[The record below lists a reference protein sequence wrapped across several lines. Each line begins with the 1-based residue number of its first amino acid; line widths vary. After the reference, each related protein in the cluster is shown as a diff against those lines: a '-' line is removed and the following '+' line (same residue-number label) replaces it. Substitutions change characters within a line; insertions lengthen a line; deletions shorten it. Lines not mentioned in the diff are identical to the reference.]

1 MMSES
6 EELLYMHCACT
17 GYGQLYVISTL
28 ISLHYLLQRNLS
40 WKLSSAACG
49 WYYFVRYM
57 YLHPNKD
64 ECTVVWA
71 SPNTYVVIY
80 WVVYNCLGMYKFG

>member
-28 ISLHYLLQRNLS
+28 THLITLFIAEKSLMEVIISSLWMILFCEVHVL
-40 WKLSSAACG
+40 
-49 WYYFVRYM
+49 
-57 YLHPNKD
+57 
-64 ECTVVWA
+64 A
-71 SPNTYVVIY
+71 S
-80 WVVYNCLGMYKFG
+80 